1 MAFELSSE
9 QQMIRLMA
17 GDFAKKELEPM
28 AADWDRQ
35 GTFPLK
41 AVKKMGE
48 LGLLGMMVPTEMG
61 GSEAGAVA
69 YSLALQEIAYSC
81 ASSAVT
87 MSVANLSTEP
97 LLRFGKKEQQG
108 KWLYALAQGTL
119 LGAFA
124 LTEPGAGSDPAS
136 MTTTAEL
143 RKDKYVIN
151 GTKAFIT
158 HGQYADV
165 INLIARTG
173 PEKGSRGLSAFIVEK
188 GTPGLKIG
196 A

>member
-1 MAFELSSE
+1 MAFDLSSE

-28 AADWDRQ
+28 ATDWDRQ
-35 GTFPLK
+35 GTFPLQ
-41 AVKKMGE
+41 AIKKMGE

-97 LLRFGKKEQQG
+97 LLRFGNKGQM
-108 KWLYALAQGTL
+108 AVC
-119 LGAFA
+119 
-124 LTEPGAGSDPAS
+124 AGSGHSPRRFRPDR
-136 MTTTAEL
+136 TRRWL
-143 RKDKYVIN
+143 RSRLHDH
-151 GTKAFIT
+151 
-158 HGQYADV
+158 HG
-165 INLIARTG
+165 
-173 PEKGSRGLSAFIVEK
+173 
-188 GTPGLKIG
+188 
-196 A
+196 